1 MMQYVVIDYL
11 WYRKLKHGWF
21 KTSAKSPGY
30 DLIDKWGRP
39 LPDPKRWPSTTGGKG
54 FAPIAAKVHALGL
67 KLGIHVMRGIS
78 TTAVKKKTPILGA
91 FKSNGH
97 AWNAK
102 DIALMDQACPWMQQ
116 CFVGIN
122 TSSEGGKLF
131 IQSLY
136 DQYASWGIDFIKHDC
151 VFGAENPQ
159 LDEILTVSKAIRNSG
174 RPMIYSLSP
183 GDGATPGLAAR
194 VAQLVNM
201 YRVTG
206 DDWDDWKYLVKHF
219 DVARYQELHSLYS
232 VNLHCFRDFADAGL
246 IAIPSVVGGKSWVDL
261 DMLPFGRLTDPVAKS
276 PLMFGGDLRRLDN
289 ETLSLLTNPTV
300 LEVNSHSTGNRNAQ
314 GNDAERV
321 WVAHGRGNG
330 QIYIAFFNL
339 SRKKRTVTLPLVH
352 LIQRRT
358 PKNETDEYVACAGNE
373 AWSQK
378 PVAVINVLA
387 EEVAGHGTVLF
398 SLLCN
403 VGSREEVWFASVYN
417 IFSHLSPLLLQ
428 GSSI

>member
-1 MMQYVVIDYL
+1 SSARSAATPPRGWNSYDSFSFTISEEQFLENAKIVSETLKPHGYEYVVIDYL

-219 DVARYQELHSLYS
+219 DVAR
-232 VNLHCFRDFADAGL
+232 DFADAGL

-261 DMLPFGRLTDPVAKS
+261 DMLPFGRLTDPAAAYGPYRNSRLSLEEKKTQMTLWAVAKS

-321 WVAHGRGNG
+321 
-330 QIYIAFFNL
+330 
-339 SRKKRTVTLPLVH
+339 
-352 LIQRRT
+352 
-358 PKNETDEYVACAGNE
+358 
-373 AWSQK
+373 
-378 PVAVINVLA
+378 
-387 EEVAGHGTVLF
+387 
-398 SLLCN
+398 
-403 VGSREEVWFASVYN
+403 
-417 IFSHLSPLLLQ
+417 
-428 GSSI
+428 